1 MHRADTPMS
10 PSTPVRRFPLRPHQ
24 LVHEVTPTSD
34 VFVLAP
40 LGIPQVNAA
49 TWELQVVG
57 LVERPLVLSFDEILK
72 FPKRELKAFH
82 QCAGDPRQ
90 PTLPTR
96 RISNV
101 IWGGIEL
108 ARVLSRVEVR
118 PDATFLWACGLDH
131 GVYADTPVD
140 SYVKDLPLNA
150 AISDAL
156 LAYELNGE
164 PLSPEHGYPLRLVMP
179 GYYGTNSVKWIYRLE
194 LARARAQGLFTT
206 KFYNDPVSPSD
217 QRSASA
223 SRPVW
228 QTAPESVIVSP
239 EPKKQLSGAVVEIWG
254 WAWAHRGVRQVE
266 VSVDGGRTWRLA
278 ELGEAT
284 ERSWQKFRLQWRL
297 ENQGPAVLMSRA
309 VDRAGEMQP
318 RDGARNA
325 IHAVAVE
332 VIATG

>member
-1 MHRADTPMS
+1 M
-10 PSTPVRRFPLRPHQ
+10 
-24 LVHEVTPTSD
+24 
-34 VFVLAP
+34 
-40 LGIPQVNAA
+40 G
-49 TWELQVVG
+49 
-57 LVERPLVLSFDEILK
+57 
-72 FPKRELKAFH
+72 
-82 QCAGDPRQ
+82 
-90 PTLPTR
+90 
-96 RISNV
+96 
-101 IWGGIEL
+101 
-108 ARVLSRVEVR
+108 VR
-118 PDATFLWACGLDH
+118 PRPRCLRR
-131 GVYADTPVD
+131 YAGD

-228 QTAPESVIVSP
+228 QTAPELVIVSP